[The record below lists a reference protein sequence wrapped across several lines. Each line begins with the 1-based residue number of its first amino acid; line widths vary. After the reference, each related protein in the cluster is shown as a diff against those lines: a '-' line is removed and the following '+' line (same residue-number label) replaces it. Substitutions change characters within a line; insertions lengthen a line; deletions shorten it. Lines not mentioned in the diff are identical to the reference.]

1 MANQRSK
8 NLTNQHTQA
17 AIKQDDCSIQAGIYQ
32 GPLPHPS
39 IMEGYKLLNADYP
52 ERIMRDFEANS
63 EHLRNMQ
70 RNAQQAEIDKDRRAQ
85 WMAYSLT
92 IFLIMVLVYAI
103 YKDSYIVGGI
113 GGLAFLGLIIKS
125 FVNKGQKTNN

>member
-1 MANQRSK
+1 MTNQKSK
-8 NLTNQHTQA
+8 NLANQHTQA

-39 IMEGYKLLNADYP
+39 IMEGYRILDASYP

-63 EHLRNMQ
+63 EHLRIMQ
-70 RNAQQAEIDKDRRAQ
+70 KNAQQAEIDRDKRAQ

-92 IFLIMVLVYAI
+92 IFLLIVLAYAI
-103 YKDSYIVGGI
+103 HKDSYIVGGI

-125 FVNKGQKTNN
+125 FVTKRQENK

>member
-1 MANQRSK
+1 MTNQKTK

-92 IFLIMVLVYAI
+92 VFLIMVLVYAI

-125 FVNKGQKTNN
+125 FVSKGAKINN

>member
-1 MANQRSK
+1 MANQKSK
-8 NLTNQHTQA
+8 NLTNQHMQA

-32 GPLPHPS
+32 GPLPHPN
-39 IMEGYKLLNADYP
+39 IMEGYRNLDPGYP

-63 EHLRNMQ
+63 EHIRNMQ
-70 RNAQQAEIDKDRRAQ
+70 RNAQQAEIDKDKRAQ

-92 IFLIMVLVYAI
+92 IFLLAVLVYAI

-113 GGLAFLGLIIKS
+113 GGLAFLGLVIKS
-125 FVNKGQKTNN
+125 FVNQRQENK

>member
-1 MANQRSK
+1 MANQKAK

-17 AIKQDDCSIQAGIYQ
+17 AIKQDDCSIQTGIFQ

-39 IMEGYKLLNADYP
+39 IMEGYRRLDSSYP
-52 ERIMRDFEANS
+52 ERIMKDFEANS
-63 EHLRNMQ
+63 EHLRYMQ
-70 RNAQQAEIDKDRRAQ
+70 RTAQQAEIDKDRRAQ

-92 IFLIMVLVYAI
+92 IFLLLVLVYAI

-125 FVNKGQKTNN
+125 FVAKKQGNN